1 MISYLVDLFLCS
13 MVVVAELVGTIIL
26 AIAVEVIVY
35 KIFKINLCQKIWK
48 GLNGLD
54 RKLNKILGQKGGKKM
69 EVFIGVFLGF
79 IIAII
84 VMKVTGFGQDY
95 ELITTIDELQK
106 ELKHNKDRLKNKEIA
121 EIRATFFARKIK
133 EIEDIIKNSEESK
146 ENYFITFEKIKNV
159 LFAKNSSNKQYKIN
173 LLIKYN

>member
-54 RKLNKILGQKGGKKM
+54 RKLNKIL
-69 EVFIGVFLGF
+69 E
-79 IIAII
+79 
-84 VMKVTGFGQDY
+84 
-95 ELITTIDELQK
+95 
-106 ELKHNKDRLKNKEIA
+106 
-121 EIRATFFARKIK
+121 
-133 EIEDIIKNSEESK
+133 
-146 ENYFITFEKIKNV
+146 
-159 LFAKNSSNKQYKIN
+159 
-173 LLIKYN
+173 